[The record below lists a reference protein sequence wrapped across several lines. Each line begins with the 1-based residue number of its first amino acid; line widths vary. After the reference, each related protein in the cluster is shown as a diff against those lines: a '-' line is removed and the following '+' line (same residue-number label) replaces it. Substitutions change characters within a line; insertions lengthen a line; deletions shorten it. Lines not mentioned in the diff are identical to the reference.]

1 MSVPV
6 DALALLSHA
15 TPELSA
21 RRRRII
27 RWLEALFG
35 GRRLAGR
42 IGAFRARHVDPGRFW
57 SDVVAALGLEIRA
70 HVREGTGVRAT
81 GPSLFVAN
89 HPFGIADGAAV
100 AALLEARR
108 HDLKVVVWDV
118 FARAPETRGH
128 LLGLDLADDSRAAR
142 RQNLATRREAVAH
155 LHAGGAVLL
164 FPSGNIE
171 RSVRPFGPPE
181 EGPWH
186 RFVARLALGSGAS
199 VQPMFVAGHNGRLFH
214 AASHLGPT
222 LRRSLCLRE
231 LRRRLDSTVDI
242 AVGAPVSSIDLAAL
256 GDDDAIAA
264 HLRERTLALGRGVPT
279 GAARS
284 PADAVLGARRPLRGR
299 FGRRPRH
306 TRVTAGVQVRETQL
320 RHRFE
325 TLDR

>member
-1 MSVPV
+1 MSVPA

-15 TPELSA
+15 TPEFSA

-27 RWLEALFG
+27 RRLEALFG

-42 IGAFRARHVDPGRFW
+42 IGAFRARHVDPERFW
-57 SDVVAALGLEIRA
+57 TDVAAALGLEIR
-70 HVREGTGVRAT
+70 VRGRGVAGVRAT

-108 HDLKVVVWDV
+108 RDLKVVVWDV
-118 FARAPETRGH
+118 FARAPETRDH

-142 RQNLATRREAVAH
+142 RQNLATRRAAVAH
-155 LHAGGAVLL
+155 LRAGGAVLL

-214 AASHLGPT
+214 AASHLGAT

-231 LRRRLDSTVDI
+231 LRRRLDSTVDVT
-242 AVGAPVSSIDLAAL
+242 VGTPVPATDLAAL

-264 HLRERTLALGRGVPT
+264 DLRERTLSLGP
-279 GAARS
+279 GAPPGRLRS
-284 PADAVLGARRPLRGR
+284 PAGGVRGARRPLRGR
-299 FGRRPRH
+299 FRRRPS
-306 TRVTAGVQVRETQL
+306 TRNGEGAASTATAEPPSRAA
-320 RHRFE
+320 
-325 TLDR
+325 